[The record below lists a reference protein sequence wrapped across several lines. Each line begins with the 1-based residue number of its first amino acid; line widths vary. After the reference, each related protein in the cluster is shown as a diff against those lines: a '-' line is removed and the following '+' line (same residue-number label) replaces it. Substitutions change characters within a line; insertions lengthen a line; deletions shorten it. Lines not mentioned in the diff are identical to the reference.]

1 MKIDNFFAELRRRN
15 VIRMAGLYLVG
26 AWLLVQVA
34 STVLPM
40 FGAPDWLPRS
50 IVILLAIG
58 ILPALIFSWV
68 FEMTPQGLK
77 RDEDV
82 RPEESIAPQTA
93 RRMNRMIIA
102 VLVIALGY
110 FAVDKFVLT
119 PRRDAAT
126 EKSVASRPATETA
139 AAPNAK
145 SIAVL
150 PFVNMSSDKEQEY
163 FSDGL
168 SEELLNQ
175 LAQIPQ
181 LRVIARTSSF
191 SFKGKE
197 VDVATIARI
206 LNVAN
211 VLEGSVRKSANTLR
225 ITAQLVRAS
234 DSSHLWSKTY
244 DRDLT
249 DVFKVQDEIAG
260 DVVSALKVKLLP
272 TEELPKTQRTNNP
285 EAYEHYLLGMDI
297 SRQDRL
303 ETSRLAAVEFQ
314 KAIAADSN
322 YANAYAA
329 LSIAQARAADVAPNP
344 AQRAE
349 ETRQAF
355 ATIEQAITLAPDLA
369 LGYSRRGYLRH
380 TRGWDWQGAAADFK
394 RALELDPNNAELL
407 STYAHSSFFN
417 GRHAEAIAMARKATV
432 IDPLSIDIWH
442 NLGLLLFCSGQDAE
456 ARLAWQHALDINQ
469 GARWPNYLVGYLDL
483 KEGKNESARVHFR
496 ATDEPFRLTG
506 TAMLEHTLGHARESE
521 QALDAL
527 KRKYTAGSA
536 FQIAAVYAW
545 RGEKDHAFE
554 WLDRAYDQH
563 DAGMPRL
570 RYDPTLAS
578 LHDDPRFAAL
588 VKKMGFAE

>member
-1 MKIDNFFAELRRRN
+1 MSEKASFFAELKRRN
-15 VIRMAGLYLVG
+15 VYKVAVAYAVVG
-26 AWLLVQVA
+26 WLLVQVA
-34 STVLPM
+34 TQVFPFFEIPNWTVRLVVL
-40 FGAPDWLPRS
+40 A
-50 IVILLAIG
+50 IVIGFPI
-58 ILPALIFSWV
+58 ALVIAWA
-68 FEMTPQGLK
+68 FELTPEGLK
-77 RDEDV
+77 RTEDADALLATNV
-82 RPEESIAPQTA
+82 GVAAQGTRKAQTW
-93 RRMNRMIIA
+93 IY
-102 VLVIALGY
+102 VVIVGALLSVGLFMLGRY
-110 FAVDKFVLT
+110 GF
-119 PRRDAAT
+119 R
-126 EKSVASRPATETA
+126 EKASASSELP
-139 AAPNAK
+139 AK

-150 PFVNMSSDKEQEY
+150 PFINLSSDKEQEY

-197 VDVATIARI
+197 VDIATIART

-225 ITAQLVRAS
+225 ITAQLVRTS
-234 DSSHLWSKTY
+234 DSSNLWSQTY
-244 DRDLT
+244 ERQMT

-260 DVVSALKVKLLP
+260 DVVAALKVKLLP
-272 TEELPKTQRTNNP
+272 TQQLPNTQRTNNA

-297 SRQDRL
+297 FRQNRL
-303 ETSRLAAVEFQ
+303 ETSQLAAAEFQ
-314 KAIAADSN
+314 KAVALDPN

-329 LSIAQARAADVAPNP
+329 LSIAQARAADLAPSP

-349 ETRQAF
+349 ETKQAF

-369 LGYSRRGYLRH
+369 LGYIRRGYLRH
-380 TRGWDWQGAAADFK
+380 TRAWNWQGAAEDFK
-394 RALELDPNNAELL
+394 RALALDPNNAELL
-407 STYAHSSFFN
+407 SSYSESLFFG
-417 GRHAEAIAMARKATV
+417 GRQTEAMAMARKATV
-432 IDPLSIDIWH
+432 IDPLSVDRWQI
-442 NLGLLLFCSGQDAE
+442 LALLLFCSGQDSE
-456 ARLAWQHALDINQ
+456 ARLAWQRALDIYP
-469 GARWPNYLVGYLDL
+469 GARWPNYLAGYLDL
-483 KEGKNESARVHFR
+483 KEGKIEDARAHFR

-506 TAMLEHTLGHARESE
+506 TAMLEHTLGHATQSE
-521 QALDAL
+521 QALDTL
-527 KRKYTAGSA
+527 KAKYTAGSA

-545 RGEKDHAFE
+545 RGEKDQAFE

-588 VKKMGFAE
+588 VKKMGFSG

>member
-1 MKIDNFFAELRRRN
+1 MNEKPSFFAELKRRN
-15 VIRMAGLYLVG
+15 VYKVAVAYAVV

-34 STVLPM
+34 TQVFPFLEIPNW
-40 FGAPDWLPRS
+40 AIRL
-50 IVILLAIG
+50 VILLTAIG
-58 ILPALIFSWV
+58 FP
-68 FEMTPQGLK
+68 
-77 RDEDV
+77 
-82 RPEESIAPQTA
+82 IA
-93 RRMNRMIIA
+93 
-102 VLVIALGY
+102 LVIAWA
-110 FAVDKFVLT
+110 FELT
-119 PRRDAAT
+119 PEGIKRAED
-126 EKSVASRPATETA
+126 VDLA
-139 AAPNAK
+139 AAAQRPRHRAWIFLVIIAGAMSLGLFFLGRITAPGKQSGPDEVYSK

-150 PFVNMSSDKEQEY
+150 PFVSMSSDKEQDY

-197 VDVATIARI
+197 VDVATIAKA

-225 ITAQLVRAS
+225 ITAQLVRTS
-234 DSSHLWSKTY
+234 DSSNIWSQTY
-244 DRDLT
+244 ERQMT

-260 DVVSALKVKLLP
+260 DVVAALKVKLLP
-272 TEELPKTQRTNNP
+272 TQQLPNTQRTGNP

-303 ETSRLAAVEFQ
+303 EASQLAAVEFK
-314 KAIAADSN
+314 KAITLDPG
-322 YANAYAA
+322 YANAYAM
-329 LSIAQARAADVAPNP
+329 LSIAQARAADVAPSQ

-349 ETRQAF
+349 EIRQAL
-355 ATIEQAITLAPDLA
+355 ATIDQAITLAPDLA

-380 TRGWDWQGAAADFK
+380 TRAWDWQGAATDFK
-394 RALELDPNNAELL
+394 RAMALDPNNAELL
-407 STYAHSSFFN
+407 SSYSQTLFFN
-417 GRHAEAIAMARKATV
+417 GHHEEAIALARKATV
-432 IDPLSIDIWH
+432 LDPLSLEIWH
-442 NLGLLLFCSGQDAE
+442 NLGLLLFSSGHDAE
-456 ARLAWQHALDINQ
+456 ARLAWQHAFDINP

-483 KEGKNESARVHFR
+483 KEGKKESALAHFR

-506 TAMLEHTLGHARESE
+506 TAMVEHTLGHEAESE

-527 KRKYTAGSA
+527 KTKYAAGSA

-545 RGEKDHAFE
+545 RGENDHAFE
-554 WLDRAYDQH
+554 WLNRAYDQH

-570 RYDPTLAS
+570 RYDPTLAT

-588 VKKMGFAE
+588 VKKMGFSE

>member
-1 MKIDNFFAELRRRN
+1 MSFFAELKRRN
-15 VIRMAGLYLVG
+15 VLRAAAFYAAS

-34 STVLPM
+34 TQVFP
-40 FGAPDWLPRS
+40 FFHIAEWVVRW
-50 IVILLAIG
+50 IVVAAAIG
-58 ILPALIFSWV
+58 FPFAMLFSWV
-68 FEMTPQGLK
+68 YEWTPQGLQ
-77 RDEDV
+77 RESEIA
-82 RPEESIAPQTA
+82 PNESITRQSDKKLD
-93 RRMNRMIIA
+93 RWIIA
-102 VLVIALGY
+102 ILALAVVLLLA
-110 FAVDKFVLT
+110 DKLVL
-119 PRRDAAT
+119 PKAANPGSDKAAT
-126 EKSVASRPATETA
+126 SD
-139 AAPNAK
+139 K

-150 PFVNMSSDKEQEY
+150 PFLNMSSDKEQDY

-197 VDVATIARI
+197 VDVATIAKA

-234 DSSHLWSKTY
+234 DSSQLWSQTY
-244 DRDLT
+244 DRQMT

-260 DVVSALKVKLLP
+260 DVVAALKVKLLP
-272 TEELPKTQRTNNP
+272 TQQLPKTQRTGNP

-297 SRQDRL
+297 SRRDRL
-303 ETSRLAAVEFQ
+303 EASQLAAAEFQ
-314 KAIAADSN
+314 KAITLDPG
-322 YANAYAA
+322 YANAYAM
-329 LSIAQARAADVAPNP
+329 LSIAQARGADVAPSQ

-349 ETRQAF
+349 EIKQAL

-369 LGYSRRGYLRH
+369 LGYSRRGYLRY
-380 TRGWDWQGAAADFK
+380 TRAWDWQGAAADFK
-394 RALELDPNNAELL
+394 RALALDPNNAELL
-407 STYAHSSFFN
+407 SSYSQSLFFN
-417 GRHAEAIAMARKATV
+417 GHQEEAIAMARKATV
-432 IDPLSIDIWH
+432 IDPLSLDIWH
-442 NLGLLLFCSGQDAE
+442 NLGLLLFSSGQDAE
-456 ARLAWQHALDINQ
+456 ARLAWQHAFDINP

-483 KEGKNESARVHFR
+483 KEGKIESARAHFR
-496 ATDEPFRLTG
+496 ASDEPFRLTG
-506 TAMLEHTLGHARESE
+506 TAMVEYTLGHAPESE

-527 KRKYTAGSA
+527 KTKYAAGSA

-570 RYDPTLAS
+570 RYDPTLAT
-578 LHDDPRFAAL
+578 LHDDSRFAAL